1 VGKNGGNSPKRA
13 LAAVFAS
20 HREGGELFQGAT
32 ELSLDAKG
40 RLAVPTRHRDA
51 LASGSG
57 KVVLTAHPDGCL
69 LLYPQVAWEPL
80 RAKLQA
86 LSNFNEQA
94 RWWQRLLLGFAEEL
108 ELDGSG
114 RILVSP
120 ALRKLASLQ
129 KQVMLVGQ
137 GSRFEVWDLERW
149 EEKLGQAM
157 QMAASSPPPG
167 TEGFAL

>member
-1 VGKNGGNSPKRA
+1 V
-13 LAAVFAS
+13 
-20 HREGGELFQGAT
+20 FQGAT

-69 LLYPQVAWEPL
+69 LLYPHLSWEPL
-80 RAKLQA
+80 RAKLQS

-108 ELDGSG
+108 EPDGSG
-114 RILVSP
+114 RILISP
-120 ALRKLASLQ
+120 ALRKLAGLQ

-157 QMAASSPPPG
+157 QMAATSPPPG

>member
-1 VGKNGGNSPKRA
+1 M
-13 LAAVFAS
+13 
-20 HREGGELFQGAT
+20 FQGAT

-51 LASGSG
+51 LASAGG

-69 LLYPQVAWEPL
+69 LLYPHLTWEPL
-80 RAKLQA
+80 RARLQG

-120 ALRKLASLQ
+120 ALRKLAGLQ

-149 EEKLGQAM
+149 EAKLTEAM
-157 QMAASSPPPG
+157 QMAAGSPPPG